1 MRRDVEA
8 LVSAAAASATPLS
21 LPIVEVQWTDAMGSG
36 DRWDTP
42 ENVDTFAPAK
52 SFSVGYLWHESR
64 SHVTIVMIVN
74 DMGACGHTLVIPKGM
89 VVAVRHLTRV
99 ESSEPAE

>member
-1 MRRDVEA
+1 
-8 LVSAAAASATPLS
+8 
-21 LPIVEVQWTDAMGSG
+21 MGSG

-42 ENVDTFAPAK
+42 ENVDTFSPSK

-64 SHVTIVMIVN
+64 SHITIVMILN

-89 VVAVRHLTRV
+89 VVAVRYLGRV
-99 ESSEPAE
+99 ESSASVE